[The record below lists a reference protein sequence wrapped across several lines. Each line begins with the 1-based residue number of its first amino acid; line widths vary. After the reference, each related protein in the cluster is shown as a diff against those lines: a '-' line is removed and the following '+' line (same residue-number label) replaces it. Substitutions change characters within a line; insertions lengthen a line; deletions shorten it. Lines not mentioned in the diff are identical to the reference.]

1 MNARWLVMGFAACV
15 LVGVGGT
22 ADDQQA
28 AQHREDRGA
37 TVEKRNQSPD
47 EAAVS
52 AQAEAF
58 VRAFDAGDAGAIAQ
72 LFTPDARAIDARG
85 EVANGREAIEREYAS
100 LFRENSGLRLEIKVD
115 DVHLVSS
122 DAAID
127 EGTTRVTSKNGLP
140 PVVNRYS
147 AISVKKDGKWLLA
160 NVREL
165 PAASSPQDQLKALE
179 WLVGEWVDES
189 EDSAIQSNCRWAND
203 KQSLIRDFTIRSRG
217 KVVMTG
223 TQRIGW
229 DPRAEQIK
237 SWEFDSEG
245 GHGEGLWA
253 RIGDQ
258 WIVKATAV
266 LQDGRSATATHMI
279 TPENPSTCHWR
290 TTDRTIGSQV
300 IPAVQEFVM
309 VRPASGPRVK

>member
-28 AQHREDRGA
+28 AQPREDRGA

-47 EAAVS
+47 EAAVC

-58 VRAFDAGDAGAIAQ
+58 VRAFDAGDAGAIAL
-72 LFTPDARAIDARG
+72 LFSPDARAIDARG
-85 EVANGREAIEREYAS
+85 EVATGREAIEREYAS

-115 DVHLVSS
+115 DVHLVSP
-122 DAAID
+122 DAATD

-147 AISVKKDGKWLLA
+147 AVSVKKDGKWLLA
-160 NVREL
+160 SVRET
-165 PAASSPQDQLKALE
+165 PAACSPQDQLKPLE
-179 WLVGEWVDES
+179 WLLGEWVDES
-189 EDSAIQSNCRWAND
+189 HDSAIQSNCRWAND
-203 KQSLIRDFTIRSRG
+203 KQALIREFTIRSRG

-253 RIGDQ
+253 RMGDQ
-258 WIVKATAV
+258 WIVKATAI
-266 LQDGRSATATHMI
+266 LQDGRSATATHLI

-290 TTDRTIGSQV
+290 TTDRTIGSEV